1 MFVLHCE
8 YLNDILIYY
17 FCLNIHTPQICSKV
31 LLFSQIGKSFL
42 TNPHFFLILDIFP
55 LSGKYI
61 SVNCL
66 CVILAK
72 KNALMVPANSAP
84 YYAVQIVCHLQ
95 PFEGLSICNTIETA
109 KSYMVGAF
117 FLLFQ
122 KICVSLQSH
131 WQD

>member
-66 CVILAK
+66 CVIVWCLTKLPVLIMQRKSCA
-72 KNALMVPANSAP
+72 
-84 YYAVQIVCHLQ
+84 
-95 PFEGLSICNTIETA
+95 ICNRS
-109 KSYMVGAF
+109 KGFYM
-117 FLLFQ
+117 
-122 KICVSLQSH
+122 
-131 WQD
+131 